1 MSFVK
6 AIVKAKCDLPAFS
19 RTGSSGLNLTW
30 QHAGLEGEVGCFQ
43 PDLQA
48 ARAFRWQPC
57 KGGGM
62 REREFLIPGLAPFLP
77 VLIHYPGLRLRLARC
92 CEVAGEEVAVLV
104 LVLTETEIQKS
115 EEVFS
120 AQTGSP
126 QVWPPRGQGAS
137 KTYTTLFLK
146 HRSGI

>member
-104 LVLTETEIQKS
+104 LVLRRLRFRKVRRCFQ
-115 EEVFS
+115 
-120 AQTGSP
+120 
-126 QVWPPRGQGAS
+126 PRLGAPRSGHQGAREQARHIPHC
-137 KTYTTLFLK
+137 F
-146 HRSGI
+146 